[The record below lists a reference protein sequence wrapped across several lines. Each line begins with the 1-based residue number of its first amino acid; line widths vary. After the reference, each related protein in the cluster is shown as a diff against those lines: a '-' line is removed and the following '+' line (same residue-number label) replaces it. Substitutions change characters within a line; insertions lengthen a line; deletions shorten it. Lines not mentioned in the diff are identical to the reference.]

1 MQKMGFCL
9 VNMSRLYKIIK
20 ANHRQDTSCI
30 ILRSMRNLY
39 CHAGDSVFGNVCKY
53 VLKPENQYSYKNKAQ
68 FLQIYFSLPV
78 GFLKS
83 IGKHLQALL

>member
-1 MQKMGFCL
+1 
-9 VNMSRLYKIIK
+9 MSRLYKIIK

-39 CHAGDSVFGNVCKY
+39 CHAGNSVFGNVCKY
-53 VLKPENQYSYKNKAQ
+53 VLNPENQYSYKNKTQ

-83 IGKHLQALL
+83 SGKHPQALL